1 MVLHP
6 EFFITD
12 NYNCFLKSLFSL
24 NDIKNNLICLKLYFC
39 HKHCTIKSDS
49 FEEINKMKLL
59 KYLYIINI
67 NFDRGVEIKLK
78 NLNIIL

>member
-1 MVLHP
+1 MTLNAEKYIEEKLNLNDPNVDFNRLKAMVLHP

-39 HKHCTIKSDS
+39 H
-49 FEEINKMKLL
+49 
-59 KYLYIINI
+59 
-67 NFDRGVEIKLK
+67 
-78 NLNIIL
+78 